1 MSVFDN
7 SQYFYFTA
15 LTVGLG
21 VTGSREIGGAI
32 EFPSLNTIAFNGSCH
47 GGNMGDEFVSADASI
62 VFGFWNELSSIPGES
77 ESVGGSISGEEG
89 KE

>member
-1 MSVFDN
+1 
-7 SQYFYFTA
+7 
-15 LTVGLG
+15 
-21 VTGSREIGGAI
+21 
-32 EFPSLNTIAFNGSCH
+32 
-47 GGNMGDEFVSADASI
+47 MGDEFVSADASI